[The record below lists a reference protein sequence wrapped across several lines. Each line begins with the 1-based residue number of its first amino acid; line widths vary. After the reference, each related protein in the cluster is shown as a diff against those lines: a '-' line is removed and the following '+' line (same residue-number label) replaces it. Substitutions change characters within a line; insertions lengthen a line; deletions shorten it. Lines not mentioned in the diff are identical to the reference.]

1 MSIFSYGFM
10 QVALVVGILLAIII
24 PMLGVVIVMRHLS
37 MMGDSLSHVTLAGV
51 AAGLLLNVNPVLGA
65 VIAAILGAFSIEAI
79 RRKIPK
85 YSEVAIAI
93 VTAGGVG
100 LAGVLSGFVKNAAN
114 FNSFLFGSIVAISNT
129 EFIAVIIVAV
139 VILVLFLVFWR
150 EFELMAFDEQLAR
163 LSGVPMSAMNFT
175 LTMMI
180 AVAVAIA
187 ARAVGALIV
196 SAIMVV
202 PVVSAMQL
210 NKGYKLTV
218 LFSILYAE
226 AAMLIALV
234 SAFYLNLKPGGTI
247 VLVAIALLL
256 LTFFVKWIK
265 KKIHALIYKEPKTL
279 PSPCK
284 HE

>member
-1 MSIFSYGFM
+1 MAIFSYEFM
-10 QVALVVGILLAIII
+10 QVAFVVGLLLAVII

-51 AAGLLLNVNPVLGA
+51 AAGLLMGWNPVLGA
-65 VIAAILGAFSIEAI
+65 VVAAIIGAFSIEAI

-114 FNSFLFGSIVAISNT
+114 FNSFLFGSIVAISDF
-129 EFIAVIIVAV
+129 EFYSVIVVAII
-139 VILVLFLVFWR
+139 ILALFIVFWR
-150 EFELMAFDEQLAR
+150 EFELMSFDEQLAR
-163 LSGVPMSAMNFT
+163 LSGVPMSAMNFI

-196 SAIMVV
+196 SAIMVI
-202 PVVSAMQL
+202 PVVNAMQL
-210 NKGYKLTV
+210 SRGYRQTV
-218 LFSILYAE
+218 LFSIMFAVI
-226 AAMLIALV
+226 ATIIALFM
-234 SAFYLNLKPGGTI
+234 AFYLNLKPGGTI
-247 VLVAIALLL
+247 VLVSIGVLLVTFLVKWLYKKVQRAIARE
-256 LTFFVKWIK
+256 K
-265 KKIHALIYKEPKTL
+265 AQD
-279 PSPCK
+279 PSPCEHK
-284 HE
+284 